1 MTMNPTTQRTAG
13 GATLPRP
20 WWKEPMCWV
29 VIGGPASVVVAS
41 LATAAIA
48 WKHIDPI
55 LQEERSGASQVA
67 IEGPPGSSTGPAMQG
82 RNHAASPPGGSVAGG
97 GAAGR

>member
-1 MTMNPTTQRTAG
+1 MKNFRPDIRAAG
-13 GATLPRP
+13 DEP

-41 LATAAIA
+41 LATAVIA

-55 LQEERSGASQVA
+55 IQEDRSGASQVQ
-67 IEGPPGSSTGPAMQG
+67 IQGPPGSSTGPAMQG
-82 RNHAASPPGGSVAGG
+82 RNHAASPVVVPP
-97 GAAGR
+97 AANP

>member
-1 MTMNPTTQRTAG
+1 MMRKLQSG
-13 GATLPRP
+13 IGAASGQP

-41 LATAAIA
+41 LATAVIA

-55 LQEERSGASQVA
+55 IQEDRSGASQVA
-67 IEGPPGSSTGPAMQG
+67 IQGPPGSPTGPAMQG
-82 RNHAASPPGGSVAGG
+82 RNHAASPL
-97 GAAGR
+97 AAAPSARPNP